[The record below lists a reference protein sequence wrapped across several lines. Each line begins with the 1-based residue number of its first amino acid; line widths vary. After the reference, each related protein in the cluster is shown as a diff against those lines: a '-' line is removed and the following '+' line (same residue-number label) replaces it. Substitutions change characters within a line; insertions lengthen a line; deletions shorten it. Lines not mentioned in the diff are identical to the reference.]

1 MEFSGKSPVCSPT
14 QPGGL
19 MNQEVYEGFVQE
31 KCQKGGVSIMN
42 AQDLCLKLAQSESE
56 NESNETM
63 ALQLTGKLRV

>member
-1 MEFSGKSPVCSPT
+1 
-14 QPGGL
+14 
-19 MNQEVYEGFVQE
+19 
-31 KCQKGGVSIMN
+31 MN

>member
-1 MEFSGKSPVCSPT
+1 
-14 QPGGL
+14 